1 VTRNLKNFAKF
12 LETKQGQLSRLPIVR
27 KIERVSISGEAVGAE
42 DVNMFIF
49 VSVYIEIFLI
59 EFVYRDLVSLPD
71 EIDGQ

>member
-1 VTRNLKNFAKF
+1 MAS
-12 LETKQGQLSRLPIVR
+12 Q
-27 KIERVSISGEAVGAE
+27 